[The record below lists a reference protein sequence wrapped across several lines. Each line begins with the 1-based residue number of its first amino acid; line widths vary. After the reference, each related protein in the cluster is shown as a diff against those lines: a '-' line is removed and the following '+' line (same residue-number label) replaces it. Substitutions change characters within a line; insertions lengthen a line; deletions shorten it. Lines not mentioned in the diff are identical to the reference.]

1 MPMMYTVPQAHC
13 VVIERFGKFSRIQ
26 REGLHFK
33 LPFIEHVKHV
43 EAWGPHANKR
53 AYLIELTEQQ
63 TNTPTRHTHTKD
75 NVSVATNA
83 SVYWRIVDPRRALYE
98 IDNLP
103 AAVADIA
110 LNALRSNIG
119 TLELDAVLSERA
131 RLNERIAAE
140 LSETA
145 AKWGI
150 QFTRVEIQEITTTDE
165 TARVMAQQM
174 DAERKRRAAIAEA
187 EGRAMAEV
195 RVAQA
200 ERDAM
205 VLRAEGHAKALALL
219 AGAEADYLNRLQQV
233 TSRDNAAAILVAS
246 KYLTGFETITRNP
259 ADKVFLPSNFQA
271 LLTLP
276 LDEPRGAL
284 PPAAGPRPGG
294 PPSPAG
300 PAAPAGPTAPTAP
313 PPRRIQPPQ
322 EP

>member
-1 MPMMYTVPQAHC
+1 MMYTVPQAHC

-26 REGLHFK
+26 REGLQFK
-33 LPFIEHVKHV
+33 LPFVEHLKRV
-43 EAWGPHANKR
+43 ETWGPIANKGGHV
-53 AYLIELTEQQ
+53 IELTEQQ

-119 TLELDAVLSERA
+119 MLELDAVLSERA

-165 TARVMAQQM
+165 TARVMSQQM
-174 DAERKRRAAIAEA
+174 DAERKRRALIAEA
-187 EGRAMAEV
+187 EGRAIAEV

-200 ERDAM
+200 ERDAA
-205 VLRAEGHAKALALL
+205 VLRAEGQAKALGLL
-219 AGAEADYLNRLQQV
+219 AEAEAEYLARLQQV
-233 TSRDNAAAILVAS
+233 TSRENAAAILIAG
-246 KYLTGFETITRNP
+246 KYLAGFDTITRNP
-259 ADKVFLPSNFQA
+259 ADKVFLPANFQP

-276 LDEPRGAL
+276 LDVAGNPGAAPATARPRPGAPPAGAGASAAPTPPPQAL
-284 PPAAGPRPGG
+284 PPRERG
-294 PPSPAG
+294 
-300 PAAPAGPTAPTAP
+300 
-313 PPRRIQPPQ
+313 
-322 EP
+322 